1 MGCPQRAHTSRFALR
16 YEISFRF
23 HSPTSVSVQPVDRAR
38 GLLADETLLDVTLG
52 ERTVAARR
60 RAVAAAAG
68 HTDLHLVAHSERNA
82 GELRRRDR
90 PELFDEGSPVLVP
103 GSADPEPADGAD
115 AAAQHAPGLRLHPVE
130 KRAHR
135 HLGDGDGEDALAAE
149 TAAELPRPARIGY
162 ERV

>member
-1 MGCPQRAHTSRFALR
+1 MGCPQRALTSRFALR

-23 HSPTSVSVQPVDRAR
+23 PSPTSVSVQPVDRAR
-38 GLLADETLLDVTLG
+38 GLLADETLLDVTLD

-90 PELFDEGSPVLVP
+90 PELFDEGSPVLVSR
-103 GSADPEPADGAD
+103 SADPQPPDGAH
-115 AAAQHAPGLRLHPVE
+115 APAQHAPRLP
-130 KRAHR
+130 
-135 HLGDGDGEDALAAE
+135 
-149 TAAELPRPARIGY
+149 LPPLCQ
-162 ERV
+162 